1 MKFFV
6 AAVSAAAVASAQAVF
21 SVSDFTASC
30 IPHSSQCSYSFGVLQ
45 PGTMETTPVQCSDML
60 AASGTSN
67 LPDVTDGT
75 CTDSSRTWTITRS
88 DAGLV
93 FTVTQP
99 VTPSSNQSG
108 TYTIPADQLAVATQP
123 NAEVESYTGPTSFDL
138 N

>member
-1 MKFFV
+1 
-6 AAVSAAAVASAQAVF
+6 
-21 SVSDFTASC
+21 
-30 IPHSSQCSYSFGVLQ
+30 
-45 PGTMETTPVQCSDML
+45 METTPVQCSDML
-60 AASGTSN
+60 NASGTSN

-108 TYTIPADQLAVATQP
+108 TYTIPADQLAVATEP